1 MAKIYEIPALETA
14 VPESKEYIRL
24 KKYWDNYITEEE
36 FLEKVKN
43 YPWKEQKVTL
53 GTGRQGADPEFY
65 TYEIFLASLEA
76 GNAKELANHLGTSVY
91 KLRMYFLRKIP
102 EIKDDK
108 RGIALSIKLTQLLGY
123 KKCSRCEGL
132 LSIHIYA
139 NTKDINRSD
148 GKVSQC
154 PVCNYFAQQKPSIKK
169 WHEENRER
177 IKNDPVKHAKKL
189 QSTRDWKIRTNY
201 RARNDERYKAR
212 RPGWCNVN
220 EIRKITKN
228 CPIGY
233 HVDHIIPLLGELV
246 SGLDV
251 PENLQYLPD
260 HLNMAKGN
268 AFIPCSADKIP
279 LGINQLL

>member
-24 KKYWDNYITEEE
+24 KKYWDNYITEKE
-36 FLEKVKN
+36 FLEKIKN
-43 YPWKEQKVTL
+43 YPWKEQKVKL
-53 GTGRQGADPEFY
+53 GTGRQGVDPEVY
-65 TYEIFLASLEA
+65 THEVLQTSIKV
-76 GNAKELANHLGTSVY
+76 GNLNELADYFEVSTY
-91 KLRMYFLRKIP
+91 KLREYFLRKIP
-102 EIKDDK
+102 EFKDDK
-108 RGIALSIKLTQLLGY
+108 RTINLGIKVAQLLGY
-123 KKCSRCEGL
+123 KKCSRCNGWLQKEVFVE
-132 LSIHIYA
+132 
-139 NTKDINRSD
+139 TKDTNRSD
-148 GKVSQC
+148 GRVSQC
-154 PVCNYFAQQKPSIKK
+154 HVCSYFAQQKESVKEWRK
-169 WHEENRER
+169 EERKR
-177 IKNDPVKHAKKL
+177 VQNDLVKHAKKL
-189 QSTRDWKIRTNY
+189 QATRDWKIRTNY
-201 RARNDERYKAR
+201 RARRDERYKAR

-220 EIRKITKN
+220 EIREITKN

-260 HLNMAKGN
+260 HLNMSKGN